1 MAALLLLPFL
11 RRYADAGLL
20 LLRLMVGAF
29 LVWGVIDNIISRER
43 MQEFVDFLAHFG
55 FPVPEIMARL
65 SVWAQF
71 SVGLAFITGLLTRWA
86 GLLCTVNFI
95 VALIMV
101 DAAGGIR
108 ASFPS
113 VCLIAVGIYLAL
125 HGAGRF
131 SLDHV
136 LESRGKQKI

>member
-1 MAALLLLPFL
+1 
-11 RRYADAGLL
+11 
-20 LLRLMVGAF
+20 
-29 LVWGVIDNIISRER
+29 
-43 MQEFVDFLAHFG
+43 HFG

-95 VALIMV
+95 VALVMV

-113 VCLIAVGIYLAL
+113 ACLIAVGIYLAL

-136 LESRGKQKI
+136 LESKAKQKNCHEGEEKKIKIFPTQISFLCNLRFILLFCLSASLHQRAWKYKCREGR